1 MAVKLLYDFTCCCLV
16 QATWDDDGQGG
27 GAALADVSSLP
38 GIGQL
43 DNNIQ
48 GSLADGWFE
57 RAPPT
62 CSPLCR

>member
-1 MAVKLLYDFTCCCLV
+1 M
-16 QATWDDDGQGG
+16 QATWDDDAQGG
-27 GAALADVSSLP
+27 GVALADVSSLP